1 MSTRQLDTRFCA
13 GNRFQISET
22 PGNELF
28 QPKSLVFLHMKRERE
43 PTQEELDKLLAWLDL
58 DRDVAAAK
66 YETIRNGLIR
76 LFLFRECVEPER
88 LVDEVINRV
97 SVRIDKVV
105 EKFSEPA
112 KCFHGFAVNVYREY
126 LDDHPRQV
134 DTDPSV
140 LPDPPEEEEER
151 KRLELEDECL
161 KRCMAKLTSADD
173 YLFRR
178 YFQELTPAKIKIRKK
193 LAAELRLTGNALAIK
208 VGRIRKRLRECMK
221 ECLAE
226 ASDQMTDIGG

>member
-1 MSTRQLDTRFCA
+1 
-13 GNRFQISET
+13 
-22 PGNELF
+22 
-28 QPKSLVFLHMKRERE
+28 MKRERE

-58 DRDVAAAK
+58 DRDAAAAK

-76 LFLFRECVEPER
+76 FFLFRECFDSDT
-88 LVDEVINRV
+88 LADEVINRV
-97 SVRIDKVV
+97 AVRIHKVI
-105 EKFSEPA
+105 ENFSEPA
-112 KCFHGFAVNVYREY
+112 KCFHGFAGNVYREC
-126 LDDHPRQV
+126 LPDRAIQNG
-134 DTDPSV
+134 TDPSV
-140 LPDPPEEEEER
+140 LPDPPDDEEEN

-161 KRCMAKLTSADD
+161 NRCMGKLTTADN

-178 YFQELTPAKIKIRKK
+178 YFQELTPEKIKIRKK

>member
-1 MSTRQLDTRFCA
+1 
-13 GNRFQISET
+13 
-22 PGNELF
+22 
-28 QPKSLVFLHMKRERE
+28 MKRERE

-76 LFLFRECVEPER
+76 FFLFRECIDSGM
-88 LVDEVINRV
+88 LADEVINRV
-97 SVRIDKVV
+97 SVRIDKVI
-105 EKFSEPA
+105 EKYSEPA
-112 KCFHGFAVNVYREY
+112 KCFHGFAGNVYREY
-126 LDDHPRQV
+126 LQDHPRQV

-140 LPDPPEEEEER
+140 FPDPPDDEEER
-151 KRLELEDECL
+151 NRLELEDECL
-161 KRCMAKLTSADD
+161 NRCMGKLTPADND
-173 YLFRR
+173 LFRR